1 MILSRFKNSE
11 DRWNQNSLGS
21 IQKCRVLS
29 SHDIFVLIDLDE
41 ELELFVL
48 NTINSHDGA
57 LGEGEIGLATR
68 VLQVV
73 HSEVLDVVE
82 VLLLTRLNTQVSE
95 SIQASWHVS
104 CVFTV
109 QVLFKG
115 LFVL

>member
-48 NTINSHDGA
+48 NAINSHDGA

-68 VLQVV
+68 VL
-73 HSEVLDVVE
+73 
-82 VLLLTRLNTQVSE
+82 
-95 SIQASWHVS
+95 
-104 CVFTV
+104 
-109 QVLFKG
+109 
-115 LFVL
+115 